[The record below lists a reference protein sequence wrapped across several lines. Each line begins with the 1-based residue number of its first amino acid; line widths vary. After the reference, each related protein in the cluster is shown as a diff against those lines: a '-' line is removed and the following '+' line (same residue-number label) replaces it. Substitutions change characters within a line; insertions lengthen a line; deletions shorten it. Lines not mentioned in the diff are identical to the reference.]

1 MVIRGLQMVG
11 MLMGRVYPETP
22 IPAVGAF
29 ILKDG
34 KLLLVKR
41 AYEPGAGKWTVP
53 GGAIELG
60 EKTVEALHR
69 EILEE
74 VGIRLKNVKLLDI
87 YDAIFRDEGDRIR
100 YHYVIIEFL
109 AEPETM
115 EVKLSDEAL
124 DYRWVNLEEV
134 EHLDL
139 TYSVRYMIKKYWG
152 LFREFGKS

>member
-1 MVIRGLQMVG
+1 MF
-11 MLMGRVYPETP
+11 MGRMYPETP
-22 IPAVGAF
+22 VPAVGAF

-41 AYEPGAGKWTVP
+41 AYEPGAGKWSVP
-53 GGAIELG
+53 GGVIELG
-60 EKTVEALHR
+60 ERTVDALHR

-74 VGIRLKNVKLLDI
+74 VGLRLKQVKLLDI
-87 YDAIFRDEGDRIR
+87 YDAIFKDDEGKIR

-109 AEPETM
+109 AEPETID
-115 EVKLSDEAL
+115 VKLSDEAL
-124 DYRWVNLEEV
+124 EYRWVRLEDV
-134 EHLDL
+134 EQLDL

>member
-1 MVIRGLQMVG
+1 M
-11 MLMGRVYPETP
+11 YPEAP

-53 GGAIELG
+53 GGVIELG
-60 EKTVEALHR
+60 EKVVEALHR

-74 VGIRLKNVKLLDI
+74 VGMRLKGVKLLDI
-87 YDAIFRDEGDRIR
+87 YDAIFRDDEGRIR

-115 EVKLSDEAL
+115 EVKLSDEVL
-124 DYRWVNLEEV
+124 DYKWVSLEDV
-134 EHLDL
+134 ERLDL
-139 TYSVRYMIKKYWG
+139 TCSVRHMIKKYWG
-152 LFREFGKS
+152 LFMEFGKS

>member
-11 MLMGRVYPETP
+11 MFMGRMYPETP

-60 EKTVEALHR
+60 EKTVEALRR

-87 YDAIFRDEGDRIR
+87 YDAIFRDDEGRIR

-134 EHLDL
+134 EYLDL

>member
-11 MLMGRVYPETP
+11 MLMGRMYPETP

-109 AEPETM
+109 AEPETCLLYTSPSPRD
-115 EVKLSDEAL
+115 LSTSRMPSSA
-124 DYRWVNLEEV
+124 
-134 EHLDL
+134 
-139 TYSVRYMIKKYWG
+139 
-152 LFREFGKS
+152 